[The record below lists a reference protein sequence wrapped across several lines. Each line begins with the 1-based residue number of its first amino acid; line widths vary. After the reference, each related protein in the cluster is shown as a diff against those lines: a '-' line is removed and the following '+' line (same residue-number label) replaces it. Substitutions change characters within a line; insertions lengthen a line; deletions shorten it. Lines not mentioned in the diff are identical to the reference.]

1 MAVNTPSLHE
11 DPDAFAYTKSRPSS
25 LSVRRSVPR
34 TVSSPD
40 PSISSSSSSMDSKV
54 VIALVL
60 VFDVVAFALAI
71 AAEQRRNT
79 AQVVPDSEKEY
90 TYCVY
95 DSDIATGFGV
105 GSLLLLLLSQLII
118 TAVTRCYCCGPLLRR
133 GGSRFCVFLLLLSCW
148 LTFLVAEACLLA
160 GSVQN
165 ARHTRYRG
173 FYFMNDPSCEVLR
186 KGVFAAGAAFVVL
199 TAILS
204 VFYYILYAK
213 GRDSSYRIAESAIG
227 MNSFS

>member
-1 MAVNTPSLHE
+1 
-11 DPDAFAYTKSRPSS
+11 
-25 LSVRRSVPR
+25 
-34 TVSSPD
+34 
-40 PSISSSSSSMDSKV
+40 MDSKV

-79 AQVVPDSEKEY
+79 VVPDSEKEY

-118 TAVTRCYCCGPLLRR
+118 TAVTRCYCCG
-133 GGSRFCVFLLLLSCW
+133 GSRFCVFLLLLSCW
-148 LTFLVAEACLLA
+148 LTFLVEEACLLA

-173 FYFMNDPSCEVLR
+173 IYFMNDPSCEVLR
-186 KGVFAAGAAFVVL
+186 KGVFAAGAAFVLL

-204 VFYYILYAK
+204 VFYYLLYAK
-213 GRDSSYRIAESAIG
+213 GRDSSYRVAEPAIR
-227 MNSFS
+227 MNSFG